1 MRQYVQEEH
10 IHPSPLGRTLTVNS
24 WQSVPLG
31 RPFRV
36 PQRGY
41 LTMQIRDTATLNIAI
56 RISTIMRLCDI
67 TTLG

>member
-1 MRQYVQEEH
+1 MQQYVQEEH

-31 RPFRV
+31 RPFCV

-41 LTMQIRDTATLNIAI
+41 LTMKIRDTATLCIAD
-56 RISTIMRLCDI
+56 RISTIMRLWDVP
-67 TTLG
+67 TVG